1 MVGEDFPWTLKG
13 VSEEARAA
21 ARKAAEEA
29 GRSVGEW
36 LSDVIRAV
44 EAVESRID
52 TGEAQRADAGP
63 DSPTVVDQEILAA
76 IDRLER
82 RIDEVERNARSAID
96 EILDRLSERP

>member
-13 VSEEARAA
+13 VSDEARAA
-21 ARKAAEEA
+21 ARKAAEKA

-44 EAVESRID
+44 EAVESRVD
-52 TGEAQRADAGP
+52 VGMAQRADAGP
-63 DSPTVVDQEILAA
+63 DSRTVVDQEILAA

-82 RIDEVERNARSAID
+82 RIEQVDRDAKAAID
-96 EILDRLSERP
+96 KILERLGEQP